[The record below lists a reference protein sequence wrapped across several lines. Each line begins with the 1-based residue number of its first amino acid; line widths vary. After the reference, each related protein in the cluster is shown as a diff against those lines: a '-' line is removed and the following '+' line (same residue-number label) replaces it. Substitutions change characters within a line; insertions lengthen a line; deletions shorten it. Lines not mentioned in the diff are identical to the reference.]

1 MNLNHLGFTRFTC
14 LTTSWKL
21 THSEDNDR
29 MKEILTVFRIAERE
43 IKADTKQDN
52 GYPRETVPP
61 QKPLRTATHS
71 RVGQRLPF
79 EQTAGDPGYVHLSC
93 KLILFKIMM
102 DGWCRKT
109 GL

>member
-21 THSEDNDR
+21 MHSEDNDR

-43 IKADTKQDN
+43 IKADTEQDN

-61 QKPLRTATHS
+61 
-71 RVGQRLPF
+71 
-79 EQTAGDPGYVHLSC
+79 
-93 KLILFKIMM
+93 
-102 DGWCRKT
+102 KT
-109 GL
+109 LENRDIFTCWPVFAL